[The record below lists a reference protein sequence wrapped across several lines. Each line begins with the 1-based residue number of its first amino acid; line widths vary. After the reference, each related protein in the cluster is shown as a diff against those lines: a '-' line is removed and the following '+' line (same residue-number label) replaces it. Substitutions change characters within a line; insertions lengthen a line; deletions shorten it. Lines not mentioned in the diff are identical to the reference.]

1 MITAPRKKPV
11 ATIADEYRD
20 VKNASCDLSRNAT
33 GVNTYIGED
42 LKSILFAI
50 SISTF
55 NIFTFHFFRYFPHS
69 SISVINANKNEYH
82 NWKWFISKKVLN
94 T

>member
-11 ATIADEYRD
+11 ATIKEENNEER
-20 VKNASCDLSRNAT
+20 KASCDLSKNT
-33 GVNTYIGED
+33 IGVSTYIGED

-55 NIFTFHFFRYFPHS
+55 NIFTFHLF
-69 SISVINANKNEYH
+69 
-82 NWKWFISKKVLN
+82 
-94 T
+94 

>member
-11 ATIADEYRD
+11 ATIADEYKE
-20 VKNASCDLSRNAT
+20 VKKASCDLIKNAR
-33 GVNTYIGED
+33 GVKIYIGDD

-55 NIFTFHFFRYFPHS
+55 NIFTLHLFRYFPHS
-69 SISVINANKNEYH
+69 SISVINPNKYKYH
-82 NWKWFISKKVLN
+82 NWKWFISKKILN
-94 T
+94 A